1 MNDSSNRKLE
11 TCRRVEDFRNARAAD
26 FSAASWATQLFGTLS
41 RGIETLEG
49 LATPQ
54 ASGGG
59 AAHEDTATRGD
70 AREELRSRM
79 KAVARRDAASWS
91 ATAHA
96 IAIDNPGLDQKFRV
110 PRGENDEILIAAARA
125 FATDAVPLTAQFM
138 AHEMPSTFIDDMN
151 ASILKLNT
159 SMTNQSSAVGDRVG
173 ARAAIEAKLDECM
186 DVLRKLDPIKRN
198 KYADDPATLAEWTSG
213 SHVERALKRKKKADE
228 EPPPKPEGSEKK

>member
-11 TCRRVEDFRNARAAD
+11 TCRRVEDFRKARAAD
-26 FSAASWATQLFGTLS
+26 FSAASLATELFGTLS

-49 LATPQ
+49 LAAAQ

-59 AAHEDTATRGD
+59 AAREGTATRGD

-79 KAVARRDAASWS
+79 KAWS

-96 IAIDNPGLDQKFRV
+96 IAIDNPGLEHKFRV

-186 DVLRKLDPIKRN
+186 DVLRKLDPIMRN

-213 SHVERALKRKKKADE
+213 SHVERAAKRKA
-228 EPPPKPEGSEKK
+228 PAPAKPHPSGG